1 MLPIVYVHLGP
12 RVAPHLIDS
21 IRQSRREA
29 PTTPIHVILSE
40 DSTMIEMADRCG
52 ASVVLTSQ
60 LTRTADHRLFD
71 ASINRKAGRKQGFWV
86 YTTERFF
93 YLEAAMRHLGLD
105 RSLHLESDNL
115 IFFDVAEY
123 EEAFARLYKG
133 LAAPFLNDASCIPG
147 VFYVASLAAL
157 TGLTEYLAQ
166 RVDRARRRRWY
177 APFRRAKVRM
187 GAPLNDMQL
196 LADYRGHVGHP
207 AFAVLPMAPPD
218 YDADLKANPAIT
230 VPKALD
236 YAAAFG
242 DLQMAFD
249 AAAIGQFLNGI
260 DLTFHK
266 AASNDSFVNSRSV
279 INPTDF
285 TFALER
291 DAAGRVRPTMSRNGI
306 RCRIASIHN
315 HAKVELRWLG
325 ATHSE

>member
-105 RSLHLESDNL
+105 RALHLESDNL

-123 EEAFARLYKG
+123 EERFARLYKG
-133 LAAPFLNDASCIPG
+133 LAAPFKNDDSCIPG
-147 VFYVASLAAL
+147 VVYVGTLAAL
-157 TGLTEYLAQ
+157 TGLNASI
-166 RVDRARRRRWY
+166 ARRVAHERRHRSLV
-177 APFRRAKVRM
+177 ARLRSPRVRM
-187 GAPLNDMQL
+187 GAPLNDMYL
-196 LADYRGHVGHP
+196 LASYRREVGEAGFGPLPTLP
-207 AFAVLPMAPPD
+207 AAYEVELRSRPTTE
-218 YDADLKANPAIT
+218 AIG
-230 VPKALD
+230 L
-236 YAAAFG
+236 AAHAATHETLG
-242 DLQMAFD
+242 MVFD
-249 AAAIGQFLNGI
+249 AAAIGHYLMGLDRHFFPRAGI
-260 DLTFHK
+260 SHLDPDALL
-266 AASNDSFVNSRSV
+266 DPR
-279 INPTDF
+279 DF
-285 TFALER
+285 EFSLDKDEH
-291 DAAGRVRPTMSRNGI
+291 GRIRPTMQRNGTRYPI
-306 RCRIASIHN
+306 GSIHN
-315 HAKVELRWLG
+315 HSKVNFLL
-325 ATHSE
+325 